1 MKPLALVL
9 VLVVAS
15 GCATTPM
22 VPQPLI
28 AAEKA
33 VEAKPLPPDP
43 ALEALPAGTP
53 VGDWVEALEAA
64 SCLDKAGK
72 ALPGAPSPCPAR
84 SGIASSEARA
94 ARDALYRIRYP
105 ELRRMYE
112 ADRQLWGAHREL
124 YEERV
129 RTGAEELKKAQ
140 PNWWQQ
146 HGPALGVVGGFVVGA
161 AMTVAIT
168 YAVNQATKP

>member
-1 MKPLALVL
+1 MRQLVL
-9 VLVVAS
+9 VLVVAT
-15 GCATTPM
+15 GCAT
-22 VPQPLI
+22 VPVVPEPLI
-28 AAEKA
+28 NTRHV
-33 VEAKPLPPDP
+33 VETKPLPPDP
-43 ALEALPAGTP
+43 ALEALPDGTP
-53 VGDWVEALEAA
+53 AGDWVEPLEAA

-72 ALPGAPSPCPAR
+72 ALPDAPSPCPSR

-94 ARDALYRIRYP
+94 VRDAMYRNRYS
-105 ELRRMYE
+105 ELRRLYE

-161 AMTVAIT
+161 ASTIAIT
-168 YAVNQATKP
+168 FAIHQAANP